1 MFLFVSLML
10 FASKA
15 QRCHFIDRL
24 IGTNIP
30 KRAVKISGYTRLF
43 ANCLQNYEKFWIC
56 ANNMVKKIKKCYAN
70 VCGEGYCTTKIIVYY
85 TKNQNY
91 FTLPK
96 LQFIRENYPKLLER
110 RMERI
115 EN

>member
-1 MFLFVSLML
+1 ML

-15 QRCHFIDRL
+15 QRRHFIDRL

-56 ANNMVKKIKKCYAN
+56 ANNMVKKIKKMLCKRLRKGDWLMA
-70 VCGEGYCTTKIIVYY
+70 TQTI
-85 TKNQNY
+85 
-91 FTLPK
+91 
-96 LQFIRENYPKLLER
+96 IREKIR
-110 RMERI
+110 
-115 EN
+115 